1 LKILTVDNKSY
12 NLDRIPDEIEDIR
25 YCVFDTSDREHTD
38 YYFYPLIFLESFY
51 APAIVLKIGNKRIK
65 VPLDWSVLVC
75 DEDMTDMEIVP
86 LTSLNDRGF
95 FTIAFNPLNHMV
107 IQPKEVEI
115 VDIYAEV
122 KWFFPKLKN
131 GAMLV
136 SPLED
141 GENPLCSM
149 FVKEANK
156 IPDNLE
162 LAELFA

>member
-1 LKILTVDNKSY
+1 
-12 NLDRIPDEIEDIR
+12 
-25 YCVFDTSDREHTD
+25 
-38 YYFYPLIFLESFY
+38 
-51 APAIVLKIGNKRIK
+51 
-65 VPLDWSVLVC
+65 
-75 DEDMTDMEIVP
+75 MTDMEIVP

>member
-1 LKILTVDNKSY
+1 
-12 NLDRIPDEIEDIR
+12 
-25 YCVFDTSDREHTD
+25 
-38 YYFYPLIFLESFY
+38 
-51 APAIVLKIGNKRIK
+51 
-65 VPLDWSVLVC
+65 
-75 DEDMTDMEIVP
+75 MTDSEIVP

-95 FTIAFNPLNHMV
+95 FTIAYNPLNHMV
-107 IQPKEVEI
+107 IQPMEVEI

-136 SPLED
+136 SPLHD
-141 GENPLCSM
+141 GESPLCAL

-162 LAELFA
+162 LAELFG